1 MSAGGKLG
9 RGLRQSTRDQGGIQA
24 RPAWTLVMLG
34 TGCGAMTSPLS
45 LTCRLGLVA
54 SLLLATVGCK
64 TPRTTEEMRKDVLV
78 AAAEGRFA
86 DAQAETND
94 LYGSN
99 LANEPTEKG
108 GSAEP
113 TASVNDKQAL
123 IWRMERGMLAHLA
136 GDLVLSNQLLDPAGD
151 LVDVRR
157 SKGLVTEAATYV
169 ANDTLRDFPGNAF
182 EHTQVDYW
190 RCLNRLVM
198 AQRSQSLFTPRAL
211 TFVAGQP
218 RAVGELKFDDGT
230 GALEN
235 YDRAIIFARRLTIN
249 QLQETADAAGSNRYH
264 DDPFGRLMA
273 AITILAPPAE
283 GRSGSDAQFA
293 DVMLKKALAGYAE
306 QAKVLGGQKAFR
318 YETSARPKL
327 IDTLLVRHCRT
338 YDRAGF
344 DEKLKDY
351 GYAPG
356 DERLA
361 AAELPKGSGSVL
373 VLNHVGFITHPEVL
387 DIRALAAQFRGTLEP
402 TPEESARGVTSSRFH
417 IGGILFWAKGPGSE
431 IVNFW
436 APIPVPGELV
446 RKIIA
451 PGGASFMG
459 FAIPVHIHDQPIA
472 TPASVR
478 VHRADGSD
486 EGRHQLEVV
495 CDLDAYARATLKD
508 DQPGVL
514 AKTITRA
521 VAKQVA
527 AGALANE
534 AKQRGGEGLG
544 LIVNLLGSAAA
555 TFSEVADTRAWSSL
569 PDHVEAS
576 LIDLPA
582 GTYSLTLDSPYG
594 PAELGPVTIAAGR
607 TVVVPVRTLP
617 QPAAHKP

>member
-1 MSAGGKLG
+1 M
-9 RGLRQSTRDQGGIQA
+9 LRPCSVTRH
-24 RPAWTLVMLG
+24 
-34 TGCGAMTSPLS
+34 
-45 LTCRLGLVA
+45 LGLVA
-54 SLLLATVGCK
+54 SLTLLVVGCS
-64 TPRTTEEMRKDVLV
+64 TPRTTEEMRKDALV
-78 AAAEGRFA
+78 AASEGRFA
-86 DAQAETND
+86 DAQAETNGI
-94 LYGSN
+94 YGSN

-108 GSAEP
+108 ANPEP

-123 IWRMERGMLAHLA
+123 IWRMERGMFAHLA
-136 GDLVLSNQLLDPAGD
+136 GDLVLSDQLLDPAGD

-157 SKGLVTEAATYV
+157 SKGFVTEAATYV
-169 ANDTLRDFPGNAF
+169 TNDTIRDYPGTAY

-198 AQRSQSLFTPRAL
+198 AQRSQSLYSPRAL

-218 RAVGELKFDDGT
+218 RTVNEPRFDDGA
-230 GALEN
+230 GALDN
-235 YDRAIIFARRLTIN
+235 YDRAIGFARRLTIN

-273 AITILAPPAE
+273 AITILTPPTE

-293 DVMLKKALAGYAE
+293 DVMLKKALSGYAE
-306 QAKVLGGQKAFR
+306 QAKALGGQKAFR
-318 YETSARPKL
+318 YETSARPRL
-327 IDTLLVRHCRT
+327 IDTLLVRHCRS

-373 VLNHVGFITHPEVL
+373 VLNHVGFIAHPEVL
-387 DIRALAAQFRGTLEP
+387 DIRAVAAQFHGTVQP
-402 TPEESARGVTSSRFH
+402 TPAEAARGVTSSKFH
-417 IGGILFWAKGPGSE
+417 IGGIVFWAKGPGSE

-451 PGGASFMG
+451 PGGAAFMG
-459 FAIPVHIHDQPIA
+459 FAIPVHIPDQPIA
-472 TPASVR
+472 TPATVR
-478 VHRADGSD
+478 VQKADGGD
-486 EGRHQLEVV
+486 AGRHQLEVV

-514 AKTITRA
+514 AKTIIRA
-521 VAKQVA
+521 AAKQAA

-544 LIVNLLGSAAA
+544 LIVNLLGSTAA
-555 TFSEVADTRAWSSL
+555 TLSEIADTRAWTSL
-569 PDHVEAS
+569 PDHVEAT

-594 PAELGPVTIAAGR
+594 PAELGPVTVAAGR

-617 QPAAHKP
+617 QPVARKP

>member
-1 MSAGGKLG
+1 
-9 RGLRQSTRDQGGIQA
+9 
-24 RPAWTLVMLG
+24 
-34 TGCGAMTSPLS
+34 MTSPLANA
-45 LTCRLGLVA
+45 CRLGLAASVA
-54 SLLLATVGCK
+54 LAAIGCS

-86 DAQAETND
+86 EARAETNAI
-94 LYGSN
+94 YGSN

-108 GSAEP
+108 GSPEP
-113 TASVNDKQAL
+113 TASVNDKHAL

-136 GDLVLSNQLLDPAGD
+136 GDLVASDELLDPAAE

-157 SKGLVTEAATYV
+157 SKGVVTEAATYL
-169 ANDTLRDFPGNAF
+169 ANDTLRDFPGTAF

-198 AQRSQSLFTPRAL
+198 AQRAQSLYSPRAL
-211 TFVAGQP
+211 TFVAGVP
-218 RAVGELKFDDGT
+218 RAEATMRFDDGA
-230 GALEN
+230 GALDN
-235 YDRAIIFARRLTIN
+235 YDRAIGFARRLTIN

-273 AITILAPPAE
+273 AVAILTPPAE
-283 GRSGSDAQFA
+283 GRSASDAQFA
-293 DVMLKKALAGYAE
+293 DVMLKKALAGYAD
-306 QAKVLGGQKAFR
+306 QAKALGGQKAFR
-318 YETSARPKL
+318 YEVSSRPRL
-327 IDTLLVRHCRT
+327 VDTLLIRHCRA
-338 YDRAGF
+338 YDRAAF
-344 DEKLKDY
+344 DEKLKDF
-351 GYAPG
+351 GYAEG

-361 AAELPKGSGSVL
+361 AAALPAGHGSVL
-373 VLNHVGFITHPEVL
+373 LLNHVGFIAHPEVL
-387 DIRALAAQFRGTLEP
+387 DIRAVAAQFRGTVQP
-402 TPEESARGVTSSRFH
+402 TPEEAARGVTASRFH
-417 IGGILFWAKGPGSE
+417 IGGVVFWAKGPGSE

-436 APIPVPGELV
+436 VPIPVPGELI
-446 RKIIA
+446 RKTIA
-451 PGGASFMG
+451 PGGAAFMG
-459 FAIPVHIHDQPIA
+459 FSLPVHATDQPIA
-472 TPASVR
+472 KPASVR
-478 VHRADGSD
+478 VHKADGGDAGS
-486 EGRHQLEVV
+486 HQLEVV

-514 AKTITRA
+514 AKTIIRA
-521 VAKQVA
+521 AAKQAA

-555 TFSEVADTRAWSSL
+555 TFSEVADTRAWTSL

-594 PAELGPVTIAAGR
+594 PAELGPVTVAAGR

-617 QPAAHKP
+617 QPVPRKP